1 MALIDQN
8 VPVVRNEVLDLAM
21 WAQALEH
28 ADIGHPP
35 SLVAAASELTDRA
48 RRDVQKGR
56 QPFPPLVSQLLPVDQ
71 HQGVDAALGDE
82 PGTDHGLAEG
92 GGRGENSKVMGSQS
106 VGRLLLGDGQL
117 ATERQTVN
125 NPSSQF
131 GGGGSGR
138 RGVDNCRSCAQLA
151 LIRPLSYA
159 AAPSAI
165 RMRAGYLT

>member
-1 MALIDQN
+1 
-8 VPVVRNEVLDLAM
+8 M

-28 ADIGHPP
+28 ADIDHPP

-92 GGRGENSKVMGSQS
+92 GGCGENAKVMGSES

-117 ATERQTVN
+117 ATERQRHRRAELALVAKVDPDAAN
-125 NPSSQF
+125 APF
-131 GGGGSGR
+131 GG
-138 RGVDNCRSCAQLA
+138 RGVRRRLPGRVKV
-151 LIRPLSYA
+151 LR
-159 AAPSAI
+159 
-165 RMRAGYLT
+165 